1 MAVHLL
7 ALSFKGPPFSSSK
20 RKVVIR
26 VLTEWAK
33 GSFLELPFSLQKKLS
48 FLESMYLSYIG
59 VDMSQYEHP

>member
-7 ALSFKGPPFSSSK
+7 ALSFKGPPFSSK

-33 GSFLELPFSLQKKLS
+33 GSILELLFSLQKKLS
-48 FLESMYLSYIG
+48 FLESMYQSYIG